1 MKKTRQFLCA
11 VIALLTAVTMLT
23 GPFQTE
29 VQAARTI
36 STTATEWF
44 ESPPTFKKKGTY
56 NINARVPKEHQA
68 YIKFIAPKT
77 GKYTFTFYDFRDWG
91 KKSSAK
97 KGFAEAWM
105 TKQYPH
111 GLETLKTKTNGGKY
125 YTLLLAS
132 KWWYTRYVKGKK
144 VTPTSEL
151 YSRYSKLSLKKGD
164 VLYISTYWSNGK
176 HQYKLKIK

>member
-1 MKKTRQFLCA
+1 MKKTGQFLCA
-11 VIALLTAVTMLT
+11 VISLIIAVTMLA

-44 ESPPTFKKKGTY
+44 KSPPTFKKKGTY
-56 NINARVPKEHQA
+56 NINARIPPKQQA

-77 GKYTFTFYDFRDWG
+77 GKYTFTFYDFRDQG

-97 KGFAEAWM
+97 KGFAEAWR

-111 GLETLKTKTNGGKY
+111 GLETLKTKTNGRKY

-144 VTPTSEL
+144 VTPASEL
-151 YSRYSKLSLKKGD
+151 YSRYSKISLKKGD

-176 HQYKLKIK
+176 HQYRLKIK